1 MQEHHTTHKTDEVSS
16 KENRWLKTTQKS
28 YSSTI
33 LKEKNTSKDW
43 TAWKA
48 YEHSHLL
55 KGGETFSLFQSL
67 QSTEVVEVGEK
78 VISLPPCYLCYK
90 MSPFLS
96 LLQSPVKSSSRLFF
110 GEDELPSL
118 RCREHYPRYLTSVKA
133 AEMML
138 SHPDVVYR
146 RPVNSK
152 LSIIL

>member
-1 MQEHHTTHKTDEVSS
+1 MSQYINIYNIQLIAGGREPTITASFQFARTPHSSYKTDEVSS

-48 YEHSHLL
+48 YGHSHLS

-67 QSTEVVEVGEK
+67 QSTEVIEVGEK

-110 GEDELPSL
+110 GEDELPS
-118 RCREHYPRYLTSVKA
+118 
-133 AEMML
+133 
-138 SHPDVVYR
+138 
-146 RPVNSK
+146 
-152 LSIIL
+152 